1 MHVPVTPLNHS
12 IILIIPDWTSGHRYF
27 ITTCKSLLPTQ
38 SLVMLSASAQTKPS
52 SARSAVTVLHQVVL
66 GLPLSVL
73 LALRGP
79 TLRVK
84 IVVLVSVRMFSL
96 EGRQWELLQS
106 LLGY

>member
-12 IILIIPDWTSGHRYF
+12 IILVIPDWTSGHHYF
-27 ITTCKSLLPTQ
+27 ITTCKSPLPHTVPSDAL
-38 SLVMLSASAQTKPS
+38 SLCPNQAKLCKVCCHSSPPGGLGPS
-52 SARSAVTVLHQVVL
+52 
-66 GLPLSVL
+66 SVL

-79 TLRVK
+79 SLRVK

-96 EGRQWELLQS
+96 EGRLWELLQS

>member
-1 MHVPVTPLNHS
+1 M
-12 IILIIPDWTSGHRYF
+12 
-27 ITTCKSLLPTQ
+27 
-38 SLVMLSASAQTKPS
+38 
-52 SARSAVTVLHQVVL
+52 
-66 GLPLSVL
+66 L
-73 LALRGP
+73 LALKGPTLRGPTLRGP